1 LQNVYI
7 GVVIDILI
15 GSILPTVYFRLYK
28 NNLRKDN
35 MDIFSAGDTAW
46 ILVCTLLVL
55 MMSIPAVAFF
65 YGGLSKR
72 KNVLNTMFLTFIAF
86 SIISVI
92 WVIFGYQFAFGADI
106 NGLIGAPT
114 NFFLKGIGL
123 DDLNGTIPTLLFVM
137 FQCAFAGLTCAIM
150 SGALVGRMKT
160 RAWVIFVPIW
170 ACLVYVPIAHWVWGG
185 GWLMQMGALD
195 FAGGAVVHINSGISA
210 LAVALVL
217 GKRKNDSLIP
227 HNLGYAVLGA
237 ALLWFGWMGFNGGS
251 GLAADGLA
259 ANAIIVSNVAAAMGL
274 IVWTVIDVIKVG
286 KPTVLGAISGAVAG
300 LVGITPAA
308 GFVDVF
314 GALCIGLVAPI
325 ISYYSINYL
334 KPKLGYDDALD
345 VWGIHGMSGVW
356 GAIATGIF
364 AVPAVGGVAGLVA
377 GNPQQVLIQ
386 IISVIATMIYSF
398 AVSYIIAKVLD
409 KALNG
414 IRVDEK
420 EEIGGL
426 DSHLHKE
433 SAYNFNS

>member
-1 LQNVYI
+1 M
-7 GVVIDILI
+7 VV
-15 GSILPTVYFRLYK
+15 
-28 NNLRKDN
+28 
-35 MDIFSAGDTAW
+35 FSAGDTAW

-55 MMSIPAVAFF
+55 LMSIPAVAFF

-72 KNVLNTMFLTFIAF
+72 KNVLNTIFLTFIAF

-92 WVIFGYQFAFGADI
+92 WVIFGYQFAFGTDI
-106 NGLIGAPT
+106 NGLIGAPA
-114 NFFLKGIGL
+114 NFFLQGIGL

-160 RAWVIFVPIW
+160 KAWVIFVPLWTI
-170 ACLVYVPIAHWVWGG
+170 LVYVPVAHWVWGG
-185 GWLMQMGALD
+185 GWRMQMGALD

-217 GKRKNDSLIP
+217 GKRKNSALIP

-259 ANAIIVSNVAAAMGL
+259 ANAIIVSNVAAATGL
-274 IVWTVIDVIKVG
+274 IVWTMIDVAKIG

-314 GALCIGLVAPI
+314 GALVIGAVAPI

-356 GAIATGIF
+356 GALATGIF
-364 AVPAVGGVAGLVA
+364 AVPAIGGVAGLIA
-377 GNPQQVLIQ
+377 GNPYQVVIQ
-386 IISVIATMIYSF
+386 IISIVATIVYSF
-398 AVSYIIAKVLD
+398 TVSYILAKILD
-409 KALNG
+409 KSLNG
-414 IRVDEK
+414 IRVEEHK
-420 EEIGGL
+420 EIGGL
-426 DSHLHKE
+426 DSNLHKE

>member
-1 LQNVYI
+1 
-7 GVVIDILI
+7 
-15 GSILPTVYFRLYK
+15 
-28 NNLRKDN
+28 
-35 MDIFSAGDTAW
+35 MDVFSAGDTAW

-55 MMSIPAVAFF
+55 LMSIPAVAFF

-72 KNVLNTMFLTFIAF
+72 KNVLNTIFLTFIAF
-86 SIISVI
+86 SIISII
-92 WVIFGYQFAFGADI
+92 WVIFGYQFAFGSDVS
-106 NGLIGAPT
+106 GLIGAPT
-114 NFFLKGIGL
+114 NFFLQGIGL
-123 DDLNGTIPTLLFVM
+123 DDLTGTIPTLLFVM

-160 RAWVIFVPIW
+160 KAWVIFVPIW

-195 FAGGAVVHINSGISA
+195 FAGGTVVHINSGISA

-217 GKRKNDSLIP
+217 GKRKDATLIP

-259 ANAIIVSNVAAAMGL
+259 ANAIIVSNVAAAVGL
-274 IVWTVIDVIKVG
+274 VVWTILDTYVVG
-286 KPTVLGAISGAVAG
+286 KPTVLGAISGAIAG

-314 GALCIGLVAPI
+314 GALLIGIVAPI
-325 ISYYSINYL
+325 ISYFAIYYL
-334 KPKLGYDDALD
+334 KPKFGYDDALD

-364 AVPAVGGVAGLVA
+364 AAPAIGGTAGLLY
-377 GNPQQVLIQ
+377 GNPEQVVIQ
-386 IISVIATMIYSF
+386 IISVIATIIYAF
-398 AVSYIIAKVLD
+398 TVSYILAKILD
-409 KALNG
+409 KAMNG
-414 IRVDEK
+414 IRVDEH

-426 DSHLHKE
+426 DTHIHEE
-433 SAYNFNS
+433 SAYNFS

>member
-1 LQNVYI
+1 MVMFN
-7 GVVIDILI
+7 G
-15 GSILPTVYFRLYK
+15 
-28 NNLRKDN
+28 
-35 MDIFSAGDTAW
+35 GDTAW
-46 ILVCTLLVL
+46 VLVCTLLVL
-55 MMSIPAVAFF
+55 LMSIPAVAFF

-72 KNVLNTMFLTFIAF
+72 KNVLNTIFLTFIAF
-86 SIISVI
+86 SIVSII
-92 WVIFGYQFAFGADI
+92 WVVFGYQFAFGADVY
-106 NGLIGAPT
+106 GLIGSPT
-114 NFFLKGIGL
+114 NFFLQGIGL
-123 DDLNGTIPTLLFVM
+123 DDLTGTIPTLLFVM
-137 FQCAFAGLTCAIM
+137 FQCAFAGITCTIM

-160 RAWVIFVPIW
+160 KAWVIFTILW
-170 ACLVYVPIAHWVWGG
+170 ICLVYVPIAHWVWGG

-217 GKRKNDSLIP
+217 GKRKNPSLIP

-251 GLAADGLA
+251 GLAANGLA

-274 IVWTVIDVIKVG
+274 IVWTVIDTLTIG
-286 KPTVLGAISGAVAG
+286 KPTVLGAISGAIAG

-314 GALCIGLVAPI
+314 GALIIGAVAPI
-325 ISYYSINYL
+325 VSYFAINYL

-345 VWGIHGMSGVW
+345 AWGIHGMSGVW

-364 AVPAVGGVAGLVA
+364 ALPAINGAAGLIA
-377 GNPQQVLIQ
+377 GNANQVVIQ
-386 IISVIATMIYSF
+386 IISVITTIAYAFT
-398 AVSYIIAKVLD
+398 VSYILAKVLD
-409 KALNG
+409 KTMDG
-414 IRVDEK
+414 IRVDED

-426 DSHLHKE
+426 DSNLHKE

>member
-1 LQNVYI
+1 
-7 GVVIDILI
+7 
-15 GSILPTVYFRLYK
+15 
-28 NNLRKDN
+28 
-35 MDIFSAGDTAW
+35 MDMFSAGDTAW
-46 ILVCTLLVL
+46 ILICTLLVL
-55 MMSIPAVAFF
+55 LMSIPAVAFF

-72 KNVLNTMFLTFIAF
+72 KNVLNTIFLTFIAF
-86 SIISVI
+86 AIISVL
-92 WVIFGYQFAFGADI
+92 WVAFGYQFAFGNDI
-106 NGLIGAPT
+106 YGLIGSPT
-114 NFFLKGIGL
+114 NFFLQGIGL

-137 FQCAFAGLTCAIM
+137 FQCAFAGITCAIM

-170 ACLVYVPIAHWVWGG
+170 ALLVYVPIAHWVWGG
-185 GWLMQMGALD
+185 GWLMQLGALD

-217 GKRKNDSLIP
+217 GKRKNDALIP

-251 GLAADGLA
+251 GLAANGLA
-259 ANAIIVSNVAAAMGL
+259 ANAIIVSNIAAAMGL
-274 IVWTVIDVIKVG
+274 IVWTIIDMVKVG

-308 GFVDVF
+308 GFVNVP
-314 GALCIGLVAPI
+314 GAMVIGAVAPI

-345 VWGIHGMSGVW
+345 AWGIHGMSGVW

-364 AVPAVGGVAGLVA
+364 AVPAIGGAAGLFT
-377 GNPQQVLIQ
+377 GNPNQLIIQ
-386 IISVIATMIYSF
+386 IISVIATIIYSF
-398 AVSYIIAKVLD
+398 TVSYILAKILD
-409 KALNG
+409 KSLGG
-414 IRVDEK
+414 IRVDEH

>member
-1 LQNVYI
+1 
-7 GVVIDILI
+7 
-15 GSILPTVYFRLYK
+15 
-28 NNLRKDN
+28 
-35 MDIFSAGDTAW
+35 MDVMFSGGDTAW

-55 MMSIPAVAFF
+55 IMSIPAVAFF

-72 KNVLNTMFLTFIAF
+72 KNVLNTIFLTFIAF

-106 NGLIGAPT
+106 NGLIGSPT
-114 NFFLKGIGL
+114 NFFLQGIGM
-123 DDLNGTIPTLLFVM
+123 DDLSGSIPTLLFVM

-160 RAWVIFVPIW
+160 KAWVIFTILWV
-170 ACLVYVPIAHWVWGG
+170 CLVYVPIAHWVWGG

-195 FAGGAVVHINSGISA
+195 FAGGTVVHINSGISA

-217 GKRKNDSLIP
+217 GRRKNISVP

-251 GLAADGLA
+251 GLAANGLA
-259 ANAIIVSNVAAAMGL
+259 ANAIIVSNVAASMGL
-274 IVWTVIDVIKVG
+274 IVWTMIDTKIVG

-308 GFVDVF
+308 GFVDVY
-314 GALCIGLVAPI
+314 GALVIGAVASVV
-325 ISYYSINYL
+325 SYFAVYYL

-364 AVPAVGGVAGLVA
+364 AVPTVNEAAGLIA
-377 GNPQQVLIQ
+377 GNANQVIIQ
-386 IISVIATMIYSF
+386 VISVVATIVYAF
-398 AVSYIIAKVLD
+398 VISYILAKVLD
-409 KALNG
+409 KALGG
-414 IRVDEK
+414 IRV
-420 EEIGGL
+420 EESEEVIGL
-426 DSHLHKE
+426 DASLHQE
-433 SAYNFNS
+433 SAYNFN